1 MSKKDILS
9 DYFNTCYKSNKIK
22 SHPNSK
28 KKNYLTKYDIY
39 NTENNILKFTPK
51 AIKITNRN
59 IINIQP
65 YTFYEKKNSLKNQK
79 NTERYQNL
87 SKTKTSNSLYSI
99 NNIVTT
105 NDISLNLINEKNTD
119 IIPFNKE
126 IYQNKTYSTNFNSS
140 GNLINKKIQMLSNKN
155 KQKVKSVLSI
165 NLKNKIQ
172 NKIDID
178 EEVDKI
184 VNYYMTM
191 DLVDFRKINIDNK
204 CNEINKIEKVKNN
217 IQSKYILDKKLLK
230 MNNIRHK
237 LITGN
242 LSDFKSLNIQ
252 KRTLGKEKHRDN
264 LLQSI
269 GDYYTKRP
277 YKTLNKYIIDKKYIS
292 KYDTDNITNNFKFN
306 NYKGKFV
313 LSEKIKKTINLRN
326 RIKKIS
332 DFYLLDKVKLN
343 INKTKYMNFYE
354 NMNYL
359 SERVKS
365 TEGVIRKKIEIRK
378 KYKDNITNLFIV

>member
-1 MSKKDILS
+1 MYKKDILS

-79 NTERYQNL
+79 NTEIYQNL

-191 DLVDFRKINIDNK
+191 DLVDFRKINTDNK

>member
-79 NTERYQNL
+79 NIEIYQNL

-191 DLVDFRKINIDNK
+191 DLVDFRKINTDNK

>member
-79 NTERYQNL
+79 NTEIYQNL

-191 DLVDFRKINIDNK
+191 DLVDFRKINTDNK

>member
-1 MSKKDILS
+1 M
-9 DYFNTCYKSNKIK
+9 
-22 SHPNSK
+22 
-28 KKNYLTKYDIY
+28 
-39 NTENNILKFTPK
+39 
-51 AIKITNRN
+51 
-59 IINIQP
+59 
-65 YTFYEKKNSLKNQK
+65 
-79 NTERYQNL
+79 
-87 SKTKTSNSLYSI
+87 YSI

-191 DLVDFRKINIDNK
+191 DLVDFRKINTDNK

>member
-191 DLVDFRKINIDNK
+191 DLVDFRKINTDNK